1 MAAPG
6 RRGPR
11 RADAPGTGPASA
23 DGPEPR
29 LPGDLVPRQHDAPA
43 PRQATQRTGAGHA
56 EHPATGAGKGSA
68 VVGKDGRT
76 VPRAAGAPAEPT
88 DALGRWLLEQRPPH
102 WG

>member
-1 MAAPG
+1 MAASR

-29 LPGDLVPRQHDAPA
+29 LPGTDGPG
-43 PRQATQRTGAGHA
+43 QRGGPPPPQTTRTTGVSGAGQ
-56 EHPATGAGKGSA
+56 EGA
-68 VVGKDGRT
+68 VVGKEGRT
-76 VPRAAGAPAEPT
+76 LPAAGTAEPT